1 MTLQD
6 TLKKWIG
13 ETLELTATEDGVGFA
28 VDFTVEHPQNMAF
41 GDYSTNVAMVC
52 AKSAHKNPIALA
64 DEFAEKLRAKKLQE
78 VETITAVKP
87 GFVNFT
93 LKPEVFREVVEKIG
107 EMGVHF
113 GDHTRLSGQR
123 MIVEYTQPNPFK
135 EFHIGHMMN
144 NAIGESVSRIL
155 EAHGTEVI
163 RATYHGDVS
172 MGIAKAV
179 WGLQS
184 METGTDM
191 TVHEMGQAYALGAK
205 MFEENEE
212 VKKEITAI
220 NKKIYERTDDAVN
233 ALYDAGRQTSL
244 DYFEKMYARL
254 GSHFDFHFFESVA
267 GLIGKNIVLEFLE
280 KGVFEKS
287 DGAVV
292 FRGEQYGLHI
302 RVFINSEGI
311 PTYEAKEI
319 GLMQIKKDT
328 CGPFDLSVTVT
339 DNEQDGFFNVVEK
352 AEGFV
357 FPELAGHV
365 LHLSHGKLKLP
376 TGKMSSRTGSV
387 VTAEAM
393 IDQVKEVAN
402 IKMNARALSEV
413 EKDATAEMVALG
425 ALKFTILRQAIGG
438 DIIFDLEQ
446 ALSLEG
452 DSGPYLQYSTVRAK
466 TLVRKACDVVTASS
480 ELPADWHTT
489 NLERLLQ
496 RYPQV
501 VMRAGLDYAPHH
513 IVTYLLELASEFNSF
528 YNTGKIVDP
537 ENPHAP
543 YKLAVTQAFVNVM
556 TAGLTLLGIAVPVEM

>member
-1 MTLQD
+1 MTQQD
-6 TLKKWIG
+6 TLTQWIR
-13 ETLELTATEDGVGFA
+13 ETLGLEHEVGFS
-28 VDFTVEHPQNMAF
+28 VEHPSDMAF

-52 AKSAHKNPIALA
+52 AKSEHRNPIELA
-64 DEFAEKLRAKKLQE
+64 DEFAEKLRANKLQE
-78 VETITAVKP
+78 IETITAVKP

-93 LKPEVFREVVEKIG
+93 LTRETFRDVVGKILDI
-107 EMGVHF
+107 GVHY
-113 GDHTRLSGQR
+113 GDHVRLSGQR
-123 MIVEYTQPNPFK
+123 TIVEYTQPNPFK

-144 NAIGESVSRIL
+144 NTIGESVSRIL
-155 EAHGTEVI
+155 EAHGTEII
-163 RATYHGDVS
+163 RATYHGDIS

-184 METGTDM
+184 METGSDM

-220 NKKIYERTDDAVN
+220 NKKIYERTDDAIN

-244 DYFEKMYARL
+244 DYFETMYARL
-254 GSHFDFHFFESVA
+254 GSHFDFHFFESTA
-267 GLIGKNIVLEFLE
+267 GPIGKKIVLEFLE

-292 FRGEQYGLHI
+292 FKGEQYGLHT
-302 RVFINSEGI
+302 RVFVNSEGLPI
-311 PTYEAKEI
+311 YEAKEI

-328 CGPFDLSVTVT
+328 CGPFDLSITVT
-339 DNEQDGFFNVVEK
+339 DNEQDGFFKVVEK
-352 AEGFV
+352 AESFV

-393 IDQVKEVAN
+393 IDQVKEVAS

-425 ALKFTILRQAIGG
+425 ALKFTILRQAIGR
-438 DIIFDLEQ
+438 DIIFDIEQ
-446 ALSLEG
+446 ALSFEG
-452 DSGPYLQYSTVRAK
+452 DSGPYLQYSTVRAQ
-466 TLVRKACDVVTASS
+466 TLLRKAVGVATSS
-480 ELPADWHTT
+480 TDLPDDWQTT
-489 NLERLLQ
+489 TLERLLQ
-496 RYPQV
+496 RYPHV
-501 VMRAGLDYAPHH
+501 VFRAGVDYAPHT
-513 IVTYLLELASEFNSF
+513 IVTYLLELASAFNSF

-537 ENPHAP
+537 ANPHAP
-543 YKLAVTQAFVNVM
+543 YKLAITQAFVNIM